1 MAIIHGITANQIV
14 PQPDFDATESENGGI
29 EASQSFLI
37 LKTSIDITSVRQKF
51 AIGTQLSTLDP
62 NCSAIFAFLQII
74 KVRSAKVVEGGY
86 MMVSCDFAGY
96 TSTTF
101 NFETGEPDPQPT
113 FSKRGIVV
121 EAPLSEH
128 PKFKQLD
135 DTQKFLVGLVLSGDA
150 TTKKSGAGV
159 LLGTYKDDG
168 TFMPF
173 MDEDDVDIF
182 ILQDTDAFEFLKLI
196 RQGITTY
203 MKSSVSYTHT
213 FESNKPIANSF
224 NDDLGKKADPAG
236 DPGSY
241 DDRNWVLVGLNQV
254 QTGSGDFMF
263 KNEIEYMLS
272 EKGGYNEFLYE

>member
-1 MAIIHGITANQIV
+1 MSKIYGFTQNEIL
-14 PQPDFDATESENGGI
+14 PQADFDATESENGGI
-29 EASQSFLI
+29 EATQSFQI
-37 LKTSIDITSVRQKF
+37 LRKGLDIPTVRTSF
-51 AIGTQLSTLDP
+51 AIGTSLSNLDP
-62 NCSAIFAFLQII
+62 NCIGIFAFLQLV
-74 KVRSAKVVEGGY
+74 KVRSAKVMPGGF

-96 TSTTF
+96 SSTTF
-101 NFETGEPDPQPT
+101 DFESGEPDPQPT

-135 DTQKFLVGLVLSGDA
+135 DTQKFFLGLVLSGDA

-159 LLGTYKDDG
+159 FLGTYKDDG

-182 ILQDTDAFEFLKLI
+182 ILQDTDAFEFLSLI

-213 FESNKPIANSF
+213 FESNRPIANSF

-241 DDRNWVLVGLNQV
+241 DDRNWVLVGLNQM